1 MKIWT
6 LTLEG
11 RRQPFLEHIVEDD
24 QAAETIRRTV
34 ERATAAGY
42 TVIVNVISDTRNSW
56 RAHV

>member
-11 RRQPFLEHIVEDD
+11 RREPFLQHIVEDA

-34 ERATAAGY
+34 EHAKAEGHTI
-42 TVIVNVISDTRNSW
+42 IVNVISVNRGW
-56 RAHV
+56 RCHV